1 MKDVFGRNIKELQSK
16 KLFLLDQD
24 GTLYNGGSLF
34 GETPLFLEE
43 IKKHGGRYI
52 FITNNSSK
60 SVSDYVKKMIS
71 MGIKTDECEF
81 FTSSQAT
88 AIYLNET
95 YPGKKVYCV
104 GTASLQ
110 AELKAAGIKLVNH
123 HEAEIALIGYD
134 TELNYQKLHDICEL
148 LTLKDVPFIATNP
161 DWVCPIDFG
170 YVPDCGSFC
179 FMITKATGK
188 EPFYIGKPRPA
199 MIDIITKKL
208 GIAKED
214 TVVIG
219 DRLYTDILS
228 AFNAHVTSV
237 CVLTGEA
244 KLSDITDGLIKPDY
258 TLKSIGDIFK
268 K

>member
-1 MKDVFGRNIKELQSK
+1 MKDVFGKNIKELQSK
-16 KLFLLDQD
+16 KLYLLDQD

-34 GETPLFLEE
+34 GETPAFLAE
-43 IKKHGGRYI
+43 IKKRDARYV

-60 SVSDYVKKMIS
+60 SVADYVKRMTS
-71 MGIKTDECEF
+71 MGITAEERDF

-104 GTASLQ
+104 GTTSLLS
-110 AELKAAGIKLVNH
+110 ELKDAGIPLVSP

-199 MIDIITKKL
+199 MIDIIMKKL

-219 DRLYTDILS
+219 DRLYTDVLS
-228 AFNAHVTSV
+228 AINAHVTSV
-237 CVLTGEA
+237 CVLSGEA
-244 KLSDITDGLIKPDY
+244 KLSDVTNGLIKPDY
-258 TLKSIGDIFK
+258 TLNSIGDIFK